1 MNGEIYIIKNDV
13 NDKVYIG
20 QTTQGSEERF
30 KQHLKLLKSNEKQ
43 LIHKAIKKYGKEHF
57 YFEVLEDNIDI
68 EYLDDREEY
77 WIAKYDSVNKGYN
90 LCDGGHQTRKPISP
104 ILIEKGKEII
114 NKYINQNISVRELER
129 QYGLSH
135 SSISHFLKKH
145 NIDVSKRNKNVQN
158 LTEEDKIKIANMYES
173 GYSSKEIAQEMH
185 RNVATV
191 RRYRQYKCC
200 A

>member
-13 NDKVYIG
+13 NNKVYIG

-90 LCDGGHQTRKPISP
+90 LCDGVHQTRKPISP
-104 ILIEKGKEII
+104 ILIEKGQEII
-114 NKYINQNISVRELER
+114 DKYINQNISVRELER
-129 QYGLSH
+129 QYLLSH
-135 SSISHFLKKH
+135 NSISHFLKKH
-145 NIDVSKRNKNVQN
+145 NIDISKRNKNVQN

-173 GYSSKEIAQEMH
+173 GYSSKEIAEEMH